1 MRKSVRVKSFDL
13 VAQDISDV
21 DPHLLHALSAGV
33 GWPHRPSDW
42 EFLRQV
48 GQGIAVVDEIG
59 RVFGSAM
66 WFPQGEDFATIG
78 LVITTPRTQ
87 AQGAGRWLMAQV
99 MERCK
104 GRSLSL
110 NSTKAAYPLYLSLGF
125 EKEAIV
131 FLHRGKVSGLP
142 ALASTDGT
150 LAEVSAAQVDEI
162 TACDTRAFGV
172 NRSRVLAQL
181 SEISVTCVLRRSGE
195 VAGYAMRR
203 PFGGLQVIGP
213 IVAGNDDDAIQL
225 AAWHLRALEGRQVR
239 IDTREE
245 TGPFADLLTKCG
257 LAVTE
262 TTITMSKGKR
272 FLNRS
277 ANAPWVYALAG
288 HALS

>member
-1 MRKSVRVKSFDL
+1 MGKSVRVKSFEL
-13 VAQDISDV
+13 VATDIASV
-21 DPHLLHALSAGV
+21 DTHLLHALSAGV
-33 GWPHRPSDW
+33 GWSHRPDDW
-42 EFLRQV
+42 DFLRQV

-66 WFPQGEDFATIG
+66 WFPQSEDFATVG
-78 LVITTPRTQ
+78 LVITTHRAQ

-99 MERCK
+99 MDRCK
-104 GRSLSL
+104 ARNLTL

-131 FLHRGKVSGLP
+131 FMHCGKVSGLP
-142 ALASTDGT
+142 AVASTDGT
-150 LAEVSAAQVDEI
+150 LTEVSAAQIDEI
-162 TACDTRAFGV
+162 TACDTQAFGV

-181 SEISVTCVLRRSGE
+181 SKISVTCVLRRSGE
-195 VAGYAMRR
+195 VVGYAMRR

-225 AAWHLRALEGRQVR
+225 ATWHLKALKGRQVR

-245 TGPFADLLTKCG
+245 KGPFTDLLTHCG
-257 LAVTE
+257 LALTE
-262 TTITMSKGKR
+262 TTITMSKGRR

-277 ANAPWVYALAG
+277 ATAPWVYALAG